1 MNQATN
7 DTFRDVESWL
17 SEYGESHQNATNK
30 RIHWVCVPAIY
41 WSIVL
46 IIWNIPQPGWMLN
59 IGWLNWAGVL
69 LLLVTAF
76 YVRLSLK
83 LAIGMAIF
91 SGVAFLISDLI
102 AKAGID
108 PLKLGIVI
116 FVVAWIGQFIGHKIE
131 GKKPSFFK
139 DIFFLLIGPFW
150 LMSFIY
156 KRLGLS
162 Y

>member
-1 MNQATN
+1 MNHAKN
-7 DTFRDVESWL
+7 DTFRTAESWL

-30 RIHWVCVPAIY
+30 RIHWICVPAIY
-41 WSIVL
+41 WSIIL

-59 IGWLNWAGVL
+59 IGWINWAGVL
-69 LLLVTAF
+69 SILVMAF
-76 YVRLSLK
+76 YLRLSPK
-83 LAIGMAIF
+83 LTIGMVLF
-91 SGVAFLISDLI
+91 TGLVFLISAFI

-108 PLKLGIVI
+108 PLKLGVVI

>member
-1 MNQATN
+1 MNHAKNNTSR
-7 DTFRDVESWL
+7 TAESWF

-30 RIHWVCVPAIY
+30 QIHWICVPAIY
-41 WSIVL
+41 WSIIL
-46 IIWNIPQPGWMLN
+46 IIWNLPQPGWMLN
-59 IGWLNWAGVL
+59 IGWINWAGVL
-69 LLLVTAF
+69 SILVMAF
-76 YVRLSLK
+76 YLRLSPR
-83 LAIGMAIF
+83 LAIGMVLF
-91 SGVAFLISDLI
+91 TGLAFLMSALI
-102 AKAGID
+102 NKAGID
-108 PLKLGIVI
+108 LLKLGVVI
-116 FVVAWIGQFIGHKIE
+116 FVIAWIGQFIGHKIE

>member
-1 MNQATN
+1 MNHAKN
-7 DTFRDVESWL
+7 DTFRSAESWL

-30 RIHWVCVPAIY
+30 RIHWICVPAIY
-41 WSIVL
+41 WSIIL

-59 IGWLNWAGVL
+59 IGWINWAGVL
-69 LLLVTAF
+69 SILVMAF
-76 YVRLSLK
+76 YLKLSPK
-83 LAIGMAIF
+83 LAIGMVLF
-91 SGVAFLISDLI
+91 TGLVFLISDLI

-139 DIFFLLIGPFW
+139 DLLFLLIGPFW

>member
-1 MNQATN
+1 MNHAKN
-7 DTFRDVESWL
+7 DTFRSTESWL
-17 SEYGESHQNATNK
+17 TEYGESHQNATNK
-30 RIHWVCVPAIY
+30 RIHWICVPAIY
-41 WSIVL
+41 WSIIL

-59 IGWLNWAGVL
+59 IGWINWAGVISI
-69 LLLVTAF
+69 LVMAF
-76 YVRLSLK
+76 YLRLSPK
-83 LAIGMAIF
+83 LAVGMVLF
-91 SGVAFLISDLI
+91 TGLVFLISDLI

-139 DIFFLLIGPFW
+139 DLLFLLIGPFW
-150 LMSFIY
+150 LMSFVY